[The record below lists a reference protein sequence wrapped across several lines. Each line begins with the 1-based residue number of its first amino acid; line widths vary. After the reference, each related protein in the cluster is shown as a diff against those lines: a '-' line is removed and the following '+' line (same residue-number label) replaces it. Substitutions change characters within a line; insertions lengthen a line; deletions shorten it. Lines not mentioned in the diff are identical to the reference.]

1 MSTTS
6 FLISL
11 GLATGAVSLILSLY
25 LAIQCRRQKRTIDQ
39 LQMLAKNQSEEYN
52 LLLERIRTAVQP
64 QFAAVGVSL
73 NESINRI
80 DIKLQNLGAAAV
92 LEKVVTS
99 TPDIEF
105 LDDRFF
111 PVRIETED
119 LFIVTGI
126 SKGLPL
132 GQCRYVVQLHFSDI
146 HGNHYIT
153 AIRGEGQEFNVATNA
168 KN

>member
-6 FLISL
+6 LLISL

-25 LAIQCRRQKRTIDQ
+25 LAVQCRRQKSTIDK
-39 LQMLAKNQSEEYN
+39 LQVQAKNQSEEYS
-52 LLLERIRTAVQP
+52 LLLERIRSAVQP

-73 NESINRI
+73 NETVNRI

-132 GQCRYVVQLHFSDI
+132 AQCRYVVQLHFSDI
-146 HGNHYIT
+146 HGTHYLT
-153 AIRGEGQEFNVATNA
+153 AIRGEGQQFSVATNP
-168 KN
+168 KS

>member
-1 MSTTS
+1 MSTTT
-6 FLISL
+6 FLIPL

-25 LAIQCRRQKRTIDQ
+25 LAVQCRRQKSTIDK
-39 LQMLAKNQSEEYN
+39 LQVQAKNQSEEYN
-52 LLLERIRTAVQP
+52 LLLERIRSAVQP
-64 QFAAVGVSL
+64 QFAAVGVSI

-80 DIKLQNLGAAAV
+80 DIKLQNLGAPAI

-111 PVRIETED
+111 PARIETED

-126 SKGLPL
+126 SKGLAL
-132 GQCRYVVQLHFSDI
+132 AQCRYVVQLHFSDT

-153 AIRGEGQEFNVATNA
+153 AIRGEGQEFSVTTHA
-168 KN
+168 KG